1 MIMNAVLAVA
11 LGLAPVKPGLSAQVI
26 RYNPAEYAALIGRY
40 SQSTDR
46 SGTTRLAG
54 FDRRTGRPFDIA
66 VASNGHVEGTVGEM
80 YVTFDF
86 SQA

>member
-1 MIMNAVLAVA
+1 MIMNTVLAVA
-11 LGLAPVKPGLSAQVI
+11 LGLAPVNPGLNTQVI
-26 RYNPAEYAALIGRY
+26 RYNPAEYAGLIGRY

-46 SGTTRLAG
+46 SGTTHLTG

-66 VASNGHVEGTVGEM
+66 VAGNGHVEGVVGEM
-80 YVTFDF
+80 YVTFNF